1 MTGIDLEEKHLL
13 TFTYQ
18 IKDEVGL
25 HARPAGLLAKEAK
38 KYQSKIVIR
47 KDDKAVEAT
56 KLMAVMGLGVK
67 CGQTVEIEI
76 SGDDEEVALEAM
88 KVFFSQNL

>member
-13 TFTYQ
+13 TFIYQ

-38 KYQSKIVIR
+38 KYQIKIVIR
-47 KDDKAVEAT
+47 KDDKSV
-56 KLMAVMGLGVK
+56 
-67 CGQTVEIEI
+67 
-76 SGDDEEVALEAM
+76 
-88 KVFFSQNL
+88 

>member
-1 MTGIDLEEKHLL
+1 ML
-13 TFTYQ
+13 TFIYQ

>member
-13 TFTYQ
+13 RFTYQ